1 MFIVILDIVIAN
13 HDTAAVITIVVII
26 VIVVIVVVIVA
37 IVTIVIVAGGLVG
50 FLGIGFAFGFF
61 RLCLFFGF
69 GYQILHQF
77 NIAVF
82 GGRHGN

>member
-26 VIVVIVVVIVA
+26 VIVVVIVA
-37 IVTIVIVAGGLVG
+37 IVTIGIVAGGLVR
-50 FLGIGFAFGFF
+50 FLGIGFAFGFL